1 MRIDKLYLQNFRCYD
16 ELKLEFDKNMTVIVG
31 ENGKGKTAILD
42 ALAIS
47 LEPYLRAFGCKGRN
61 MGERDVRRI
70 KDAGD
75 ESITRI
81 LRMKSKYP
89 VTIKVEGENDEMR
102 VNTSGGMDYIRS
114 AWENELNPLHKDVEI
129 SGSRYFE
136 GYSEQNKVTLQYRLP
151 NVLSAKYQVAMIIVP
166 KNITNHVIILQ
177 VYLLLS
183 LHNLY

>member
-75 ESITRI
+75 ESVTRI

-89 VTIKVEGENDEMR
+89 VTIKVEGENAGEAITWSR
-102 VNTSGGMDYIRS
+102 ELKSERGRTTSNNAKELADY
-114 AWENELNPLHKDVEI
+114 
-129 SGSRYFE
+129 G
-136 GYSEQNKVTLQYRLP
+136 KVLYEAMHFQALK
-151 NVLSAKYQVAMIIVP
+151 VQIYQKSQP
-166 KNITNHVIILQ
+166 YLVILEKFLI
-177 VYLLLS
+177 
-183 LHNLY
+183 